1 MFLVMSIHELLRWA
15 IFPNPKLIQQRVA
28 TGLVKL
34 NTCQLEFLNLNF
46 SFFFGGGEDFSEI
59 HHHLGPNSQPVG
71 WSLGQRFQPFSPER
85 RIPNLEFPSMASVY
99 PRSVEAFGRYL

>member
-46 SFFFGGGEDFSEI
+46 SFFFGGGGGFFRNSSSLRAQFPTGGLVARAEISALQPGEEDPELGISIHGFSV
-59 HHHLGPNSQPVG
+59 SK
-71 WSLGQRFQPFSPER
+71 ER
-85 RIPNLEFPSMASVY
+85 
-99 PRSVEAFGRYL
+99 